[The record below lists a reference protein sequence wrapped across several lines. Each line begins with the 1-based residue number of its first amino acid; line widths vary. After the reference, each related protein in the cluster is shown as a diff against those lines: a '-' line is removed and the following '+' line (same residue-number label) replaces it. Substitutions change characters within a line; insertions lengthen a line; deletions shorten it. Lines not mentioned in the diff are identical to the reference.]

1 MNPIQISLHDW
12 FSGRVAINL
21 RGIDFKKEGENRYS
35 CNLGGANL
43 RFYLHTKHYEDG
55 EESNLIL
62 EAINGMPVA
71 LRPCTK
77 TALEIMTAMPYE
89 AFA

>member
-1 MNPIQISLHDW
+1 MNPRQISLQDW
-12 FSGRVAINL
+12 FSGRVVINL
-21 RGIDFKKEGENRYS
+21 RDIDFKKEGEKRYS
-35 CNLGGANL
+35 CNLGGVNL
-43 RFYLHTKHYEDG
+43 RFYLYTKHYEEG

-71 LRPCTK
+71 LRPCSK
-77 TALEIMTAMPYE
+77 TALDIMTAMPYE